1 MGEVMLKVEN
11 GKFREK
17 FTEINI
23 RQRMYQKDNFI
34 TLMITT
40 EFYPSLVDDKVI
52 HGVVEIKLDISGIFS
67 LDDLVGKSYQGDI
80 GSIVISVYNDGIWE
94 HQTLDNFSITITKR
108 MGRELSFKL
117 KAKGLVLNTTGVL
130 VSLYTTS
137 TSKEQLSKMF
147 KLDDFYDYPVIKKV
161 GKSEIL
167 KYFIKE

>member
-1 MGEVMLKVEN
+1 MLPISWIDHLHRL
-11 GKFREK
+11 F
-17 FTEINI
+17 
-23 RQRMYQKDNFI
+23 Y
-34 TLMITT
+34 TL
-40 EFYPSLVDDKVI
+40 
-52 HGVVEIKLDISGIFS
+52 
-67 LDDLVGKSYQGDI
+67 
-80 GSIVISVYNDGIWE
+80 
-94 HQTLDNFSITITKR
+94 
-108 MGRELSFKL
+108 LSFKL